1 MMCRKNGSDTGTR
14 LRLCALLPLLALAA
28 GCVSRPPTI
37 AHVHL
42 GHALTGVHVT
52 PGRQG
57 YLLVAEK
64 QAEDVV
70 TLAEKAARGTEL
82 AQLKLDVAAA
92 VNATN
97 SEDEFGLKHSLVMA
111 SNHISFAATSPDASA
126 NVQQSAPVFAR
137 DTVRVVERCE
147 LIALLGKDVAASRSV
162 AEARLLAGEIAL
174 LARANLDGEDA
185 DQDGKVGA
193 TAAEYGMKQLR
204 AELDGMIAREKPPYR
219 TVDQWYLFN
228 LVKLPNG
235 RWVFDQLGRGGNIEG
250 YQ

>member
-1 MMCRKNGSDTGTR
+1 MVNEV
-14 LRLCALLPLLALAA
+14 LRRCVLIAGALLLSA
-28 GCVSRPPTI
+28 CVSRPPTI

-52 PGRQG
+52 PGKQG

-64 QAEDVV
+64 QAEDVYA
-70 TLAEKAARGTEL
+70 LAQKATTGADL
-82 AQLKLDVAAA
+82 AQLKADVAAA

-97 SEDEFGLKHSLVMA
+97 STTEFGLKHSLVMA
-111 SNHISFAATSPDASA
+111 SNHISFAATSPDASK
-126 NVQQSAPVFAR
+126 NVQDAAPVFAH

-147 LIALLGKDVAASRSV
+147 LIGLLGKDVAVSSSV
-162 AEARLLAGEIAL
+162 KEAQLLAGEISL
-174 LARANLDGEDA
+174 LAKANLEGEDA
-185 DQDGKVGA
+185 DHDGVVGGNP
-193 TAAEYGMKQLR
+193 AEFGMKQLR
-204 AELDGMIAREKPPYR
+204 AELDGIIARENPPYR

-235 RWVFDQLGRGGNIEG
+235 RWVFDKLGRGGNIDG

>member
-1 MMCRKNGSDTGTR
+1 MVDDV
-14 LRLCALLPLLALAA
+14 LRRCVLMAAPLMLSA
-28 GCVSRPPTI
+28 CVARPPTI

-52 PGRQG
+52 PGKQG

-64 QAEDVV
+64 QAEDVFA
-70 TLAEKAARGTEL
+70 LAQKATTGADL
-82 AQLKLDVAAA
+82 AQLKADVAAA

-97 SEDEFGLKHSLVMA
+97 STTEFGLKHSLVMA
-111 SNHISFAATSPDASA
+111 SNHISFAATSPDASK
-126 NVQQSAPVFAR
+126 NVQDAAPVFAH

-147 LIALLGKDVAASRSV
+147 LIGLLGKDVAASSSV
-162 AEARLLAGEIAL
+162 KEAQLLAGEIAV
-174 LARANLDGEDA
+174 LAKANLEGEDA
-185 DQDGKVGA
+185 DHDGVVGNQP
-193 TAAEYGMKQLR
+193 AEFGMKQLR
-204 AELDGMIAREKPPYR
+204 AELDGIIARENPPYR

-235 RWVFDQLGRGGNIEG
+235 RWVFDKLGRGGNIDG

>member
-1 MMCRKNGSDTGTR
+1 MSTWAAVFRCS
-14 LRLCALLPLLALAA
+14 ALPLLALAAA

-37 AHVHL
+37 AHVHI

-52 PGRQG
+52 PDKRG

-64 QAEDVV
+64 QASDIVA
-70 TLAEKAARGTEL
+70 LAEKAASGADLE
-82 AQLKLDVAAA
+82 QLKADVAAA

-97 SEDEFGLKHSLVMA
+97 SEAEFGLKHSLVMA

-126 NVQQSAPVFAR
+126 NVQQFAPVFAR

-147 LIALLGKDVAASRSV
+147 LIALLGKDVDQAKSV
-162 AEARLLAGEIAL
+162 DEARLLAAEIAT
-174 LARANLDGEDA
+174 LAKANRDGEDA
-185 DQDGKVGA
+185 DRDGKVGV
-193 TAAEYGMKQLR
+193 TPKELGMKQLR
-204 AELDGMIAREKPPYR
+204 AELDGMIVRESPPYR

-235 RWVFDQLGRGGNIEG
+235 KWVFDKLGRGGNIEG

>member
-1 MMCRKNGSDTGTR
+1 MKILKLAM
-14 LRLCALLPLLALAA
+14 LPALVLAA
-28 GCVSRPPTI
+28 SGCVSRPPSI
-37 AHVHL
+37 AHVHI

-52 PGRQG
+52 PDKKG

-64 QAEDVV
+64 QAEDIVA
-70 TLAEKAARGTEL
+70 LANKAAQSANL

-97 SEDEFGLKHSLVMA
+97 SEKEFGLKHSLVMA

-126 NVQQSAPVFAR
+126 NVQKSAPEFAR
-137 DTVRVVERCE
+137 DIVRVVERCE
-147 LIALLGKDVAASRSV
+147 LIALLGKDVEAARSV
-162 AEARLLAGEIAL
+162 DEARLLAGEIGT
-174 LARANLDGEDA
+174 LARQNLEGEDA
-185 DQDGKVGA
+185 DKDGKVGA
-193 TAAEYGMKQLR
+193 TPAEYGMKQLR
-204 AELDGMIAREKPPYR
+204 GQLDGMIARESPPYR

-235 RWVFDQLGRGGNIEG
+235 KWVFDKLGRGGNIEG

>member
-1 MMCRKNGSDTGTR
+1 MMNRIFKC
-14 LRLCALLPLLALAA
+14 LLLAPLIALGA
-28 GCVSRPPTI
+28 GGCTSRPPTI

-70 TLAEKAARGTEL
+70 ALAQAAARSTDL
-82 AQLKLDVAAA
+82 AQLKAAVAAA
-92 VNATN
+92 DNATN

-111 SNHISFAATSPDASA
+111 SNHISFAATSPDASP
-126 NVQQSAPVFAR
+126 NVQKSAPLFAR
-137 DTVRVVERCE
+137 DILRVVERCE
-147 LIALLGKDVAASRSV
+147 LIGLLGKDVQASTSV
-162 AEARLLAGEIAL
+162 DEARLLAGEIAA
-174 LARANLDGEDA
+174 LAMANLEGEDA
-185 DQDGKVGA
+185 NGDGQVD
-193 TAAEYGMKQLR
+193 AAEFGMKQLR
-204 AELDGMIAREKPPYR
+204 ATLDGMIARESPPYR